1 MPLAFLL
8 DENLRGDLW
17 ELIQVHNQSGGLP
30 IDAER
35 VGDPADLPLGSKD
48 PAILIWAEAN
58 GRIVLSRDFRT
69 MPRHFND
76 HLAAGRH
83 SPGVALVRRSATLH
97 EIVSYLEVAAHAAE
111 PYEFAD
117 AVRVIP
123 EA

>member
-8 DENLRGDLW
+8 DEHLRGDLW
-17 ELIQVHNQSGGLP
+17 DHIRAHNAGGGPP

-35 VGDPADLPLGSKD
+35 VGGPPDLPRGSKD
-48 PAILIWAEAN
+48 PAILIWAEEN
-58 GRIVLSRDFRT
+58 GRIVVSRDFST
-69 MPRHFND
+69 MPGHFVA
-76 HLAAGRH
+76 HSAAGRH
-83 SPGVALVRRSATLH
+83 SPGLALLRPSATYP
-97 EIVSYLEVAAHAAE
+97 EIVSYLEAASYACE